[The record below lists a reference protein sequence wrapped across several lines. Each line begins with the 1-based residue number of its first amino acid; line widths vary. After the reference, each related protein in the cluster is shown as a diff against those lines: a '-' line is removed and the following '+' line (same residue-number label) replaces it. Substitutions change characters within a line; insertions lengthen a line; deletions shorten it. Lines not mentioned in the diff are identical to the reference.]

1 MTYSIKHVSNKTE
14 DLNLGM
20 LNIIA
25 GTNESKALTRH
36 VSCKCKCKLDGRK
49 CDSNQKQNNNKCE
62 WKKHQICEKDHI
74 QNPATFTCKNV

>member
-25 GTNESKALTRH
+25 WTNESKALTRH
-36 VSCKCKCKLDGRK
+36 VSCKCKCKFDGRK
-49 CDSNQKQNNNKCE
+49 FNSNQK
-62 WKKHQICEKDHI
+62 
-74 QNPATFTCKNV
+74 